1 MTRGLIIDQHTGKG
15 AQTDMG
21 PILIITA
28 VPQEMALLEQ
38 TLANAVRQTTT
49 AFEYA
54 EGTIGTLQVT
64 LCVGGVGKINAAAA
78 TAALIERQRPSLV
91 INTGCAGAY
100 PGSGLSVGSLAIASN
115 EILGD
120 EGVQTA
126 TGWKDLRFMEMASF
140 VRGKLSYHNEI
151 PLSKHAA
158 EKAVQLA
165 DYYGVFLMRGRFV
178 TVSTCSGTRQRGET
192 LARRFNAIAESME
205 GAAVAQICV
214 RSGVDCL
221 EIRGISNL
229 VVDRDMSAWDI
240 PQAAE
245 SAQRFVLKYLEDLD
259 RPEFG
264 AIKP

>member
-1 MTRGLIIDQHTGKG
+1 ME
-15 AQTDMG
+15 

-28 VPQEMALLEQ
+28 VPQEMALLEHA
-38 TLANAVRQTTT
+38 LANVVRHTTA

-54 EGTIGTLQVT
+54 EGAIGTLHVT
-64 LCVGGVGKINAAAA
+64 LCAGGVGKINAAAA
-78 TAALIERQRPSLV
+78 AAALIERQRPGLV

-100 PGSGLSVGSLAIASN
+100 PGSGLSVGNLAVASK

-126 TGWKDLRFMEMASF
+126 GGWKDLRFMELASF
-140 VRGKLSYHNEI
+140 VRGKRTYHNEI
-151 PLSKHAA
+151 PLSIHAA

-178 TVSTCSGTRQRGET
+178 TVSTCSGTCQRGET
-192 LARRFNAIAESME
+192 LARHFNAIAESME

-229 VVDRDMSAWDI
+229 VADRDMSAWDI
-240 PQAAE
+240 PGAAE

-264 AIKP
+264 AFVPVATEL